1 MNLCTA
7 VASEQMAMQP
17 AIARQNGRGVWLNNQ
32 LPATASQIS
41 SLERQTPFFAS
52 CFHYLTKATFCWFLW
67 VYRNKMTSFAG
78 RSRKA
83 RGPDVARGQ
92 YNAQVWSTVNADS
105 KCMPWYISGHTD
117 VLQVLAL
124 FLKNGFSH
132 HYKRCNIQCSQ
143 SKRVLRCIHGTGQ
156 IVSIQT

>member
-1 MNLCTA
+1 
-7 VASEQMAMQP
+7 MAMQP
-17 AIARQNGRGVWLNNQ
+17 TIARQNGRGVWLNNQ

-41 SLERQTPFFAS
+41 SLQRQTPFFAS

-105 KCMPWYISGHTD
+105 KCMPWYISDLQMYSKHLRCFWKTGFPIITSD
-117 VLQVLAL
+117 VTSSVVSPSGCCVVYTVLGKL
-124 FLKNGFSH
+124 
-132 HYKRCNIQCSQ
+132 CQ
-143 SKRVLRCIHGTGQ
+143 SKRNKLGK
-156 IVSIQT
+156 